1 MAYREVAMW
10 EILAVLERIG
20 RGESKAAVA
29 RVTGYTRKT
38 IRGYV
43 RSAESLGW
51 KPGTDPPSQ
60 ALAAKVFLRHRC
72 LMRFFIR
79 SNSAVRVR
87 SMGTGFLKRR
97 H

>member
-38 IRGYV
+38 VRGYV

-51 KPGTDPPSQ
+51 KPGTDPPSGPTPTM
-60 ALAAKVFLRHRC
+60 L
-72 LMRFFIR
+72 I
-79 SNSAVRVR
+79 SA
-87 SMGTGFLKRR
+87 
-97 H
+97 